1 MTPRLYRKKDNVL
14 YLKNLK
20 RRKIPNWMFI
30 LLILIGSL
38 SLPLIFYGKAWLN
51 SY

>member
-1 MTPRLYRKKDNVL
+1 MTPKLYRKKDNVL

-20 RRKIPNWMFI
+20 RKKIPLIPNWMFI

-38 SLPLIFYGKAWLN
+38 SLPVIFYQVIK
-51 SY
+51 